1 MKTLKLALVASLV
14 AFLMVNAA
22 SADGF
27 KSKPKF
33 GLKVALSIEQAMQ
46 NPGLV
51 AAIYNQIS
59 PEDLLNYGLPP
70 YIVVVKYNAAQYL
83 ISGSREQWLHFFR
96 IRGVSPPVKVK
107 LQAITD

>member
-1 MKTLKLALVASLV
+1 MKTLKLALVATLV

-33 GLKVALSIEQAMQ
+33 SLRVALSLEQAMQ

-51 AAIYNQIS
+51 VALYNQVH
-59 PEDLLNYGLPP
+59 PEDVLNYGLPP
-70 YIVVVKYNAAQYL
+70 YTFEVKYNNTLYVVT
-83 ISGSREQWLHFFR
+83 GSLQQWLIFFR
-96 IRGVSPPVKVK
+96 IKGISPPLLEKTKV
-107 LQAITD
+107 ITD